1 MIESQGDMT
10 AAAPAPQADKATWIK
25 RIGILGF
32 LFFLIKGLLW
42 ILIPAGLILWRRWTG
57 E

>member
-1 MIESQGDMT
+1 MMKAQSELT
-10 AAAPAPQADKATWIK
+10 AAAPEGRDDKTTWIK